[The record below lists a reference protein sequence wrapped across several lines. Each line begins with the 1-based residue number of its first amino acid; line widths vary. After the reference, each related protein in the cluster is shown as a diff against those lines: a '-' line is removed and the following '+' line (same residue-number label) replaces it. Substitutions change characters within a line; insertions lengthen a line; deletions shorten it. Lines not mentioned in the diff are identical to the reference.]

1 MSKAKEKTNGT
12 DQKGTAV
19 AERASARAD
28 SEQSVSAHQNMPAPG
43 SRWDDPSPAERRFAD
58 ELDRYLETFRLGSNL
73 LANWPAALRRGFGSG
88 DTAMTPEA
96 WTPLVEVFQRGDRII
111 IRADLPGVSNEDIH
125 VEMGNDEI
133 TIQGERRQEHEE
145 SREDYFH
152 SERSYGRFF
161 RHIRLPEGIEV
172 GKAEATFR
180 HGVLEIT
187 IPAPR
192 REKSQRRRLEVN
204 G

>member
-1 MSKAKEKTNGT
+1 MSKGKEKTNGT

-19 AERASARAD
+19 AERASGRAD
-28 SEQSVSAHQNMPAPG
+28 SERSVSAHRNMPAPG

-73 LANWPAALRRGFGSG
+73 LAGWPAWWRGFGSG
-88 DTAMTPEA
+88 GTGMTPEA
-96 WTPLVEVFQRGDRII
+96 WTPLVEVFQRGVWIM
-111 IRADLPGVSNEDIH
+111 IRADLPGVSKEDIH
-125 VEMGNDEI
+125 VEMGNDSI

-152 SERSYGRFF
+152 SERSYGSFF
-161 RHIRLPEGIEV
+161 RHIRLPKGIEADN
-172 GKAEATFR
+172 AEANFR